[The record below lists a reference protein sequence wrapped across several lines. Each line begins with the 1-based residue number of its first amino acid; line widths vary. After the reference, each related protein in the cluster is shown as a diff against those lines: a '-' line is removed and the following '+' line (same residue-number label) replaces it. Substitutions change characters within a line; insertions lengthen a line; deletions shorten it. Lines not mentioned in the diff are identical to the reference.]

1 MNKIKQ
7 IRVKEGVNTLR
18 HYSLIISIGGIFSL
32 SSCVQPTENVVAST
46 PSIQHSSPDVYSL
59 EEYNNKELDKESKAN
74 SFTGRLLSWLFFEAF
89 FGSSPDA
96 DDRFSDRASGKKKR
110 KFLRENGDQI
120 VKDLESKKE

>member
-7 IRVKEGVNTLR
+7 IKVKERMNTFR
-18 HYSLIISIGGIFSL
+18 SYSLITSAGIILTL
-32 SSCVQPTENVVAST
+32 SSCVQSTENVVAST
-46 PSIQHSSPDVYSL
+46 PSIQHSSPDVHSL
-59 EEYNNKELDKESKAN
+59 VEYNNKELDKESKAN

-110 KFLRENGDQI
+110 NFLRENGDQI